1 VDRGKA
7 SVPAAQKYIEMQDLD
22 EDIRVLRKRI
32 DPLVAMIHS
41 LGAEIEVTD
50 RKLILHYLEDCD
62 YDSLEILEK
71 FYFVKQ
77 RPRWNEI
84 EEIFHYSQ
92 RAFANKRNKLV
103 KRAASWL
110 CGGMV
115 KGQY

>member
-1 VDRGKA
+1 
-7 SVPAAQKYIEMQDLD
+7 
-22 EDIRVLRKRI
+22 
-32 DPLVAMIHS
+32 MIHS

-92 RAFANKRNKLV
+92 RAFCQREEQAGKKGCFLALRRYGE
-103 KRAASWL
+103 RAVLSNL
-110 CGGMV
+110 NLLLRVCNH
-115 KGQY
+115 KNIIY